1 MNKDQKAILRKD
13 WQDQG
18 PVYALFQTLETD
30 AVALALRVAQAP
42 LASDEDVLTARAL
55 QSKYQGFLHALDS
68 AKALINDED

>member
-1 MNKDQKAILRKD
+1 MNADQKAILRKD
-13 WQDQG
+13 LEEKG
-18 PVYALFQTLETD
+18 PLYALFQVLESD